1 MFFLF
6 FRCMFHNTDFKKE
19 NKYKN
24 RYKIK
29 KQWFLHITWFK
40 GFIIYFNKNQIPLQN
55 EDFD

>member
-1 MFFLF
+1 
-6 FRCMFHNTDFKKE
+6 MFHNTDFKKE